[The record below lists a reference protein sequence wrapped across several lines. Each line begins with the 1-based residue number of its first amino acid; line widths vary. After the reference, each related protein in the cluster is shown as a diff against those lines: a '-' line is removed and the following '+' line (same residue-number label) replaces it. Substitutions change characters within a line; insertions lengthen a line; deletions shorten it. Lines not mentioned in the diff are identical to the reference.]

1 MKRFLKGLI
10 PAGILLFSFC
20 LNAEEQKETVFMD
33 FRNQKITDII
43 YSLAKMCGK
52 SVITDE
58 TVNGIQTFHFED
70 RSFEQALYRFA
81 AANSLWVWKKE
92 DVYYVS
98 KVKIEEKDGK
108 IDVSAEETDVSSFL
122 RMLSRK
128 TKTTVMFDSLPQ
140 VNVTVR
146 LSEASLEDVLN
157 LVLMKLPGFSL
168 ERIGQGY
175 FIGKNTS
182 GGSRRNTDIFNLS
195 CTDGKY
201 SISLQKAVFNT
212 VLEALFKREGKE
224 FSILCK
230 NNQNLESIYFKDK
243 SFEEM
248 LSLILEQAGCSF
260 GIDKDIYYIFEVSK
274 KDATKK
280 FRDVK
285 ILELKNISTSV
296 FMQMIPSEI
305 LGDAVVKTDEKKN
318 LLVII
323 AGPESLAGIISFVNL
338 IDVKNDKEKVKS
350 TREIKLKYIKSQE
363 LIDSISEP
371 VNRNCIFKTWDSSRV
386 FFTGSDDEYSLF
398 LNQLSFL
405 DIPKQQIKYQI
416 LVVQRQKTEG
426 TKFNSSFAIN
436 DTQEEPVKN
445 RGLTISNI
453 FNIKF
458 DVISHMGIQFA
469 ENLNAELSEGKSRVL
484 ADTTLNGLSG
494 EQINFSNTNTYR
506 YRDIIVDTTGDLYTS
521 TTREI
526 SSGLTISLNGWVSG
540 DDMITVKIDAQVSK
554 QGSSDSA
561 GDTSNPPAT
570 SEKKVSTN
578 VRTRS
583 GESVIIGGLFQQ
595 ETDVSDRRVPVLG
608 SIPLIGNIFRHK
620 TTSTADTEFVIY
632 LVPFVEKKEKSN
644 EERIKRYYE
653 KYVKNPEVEK
663 SRKGD
668 EV

>member
-43 YSLAKMCGK
+43 YSLAKLCGK

-81 AANSLWVWKKE
+81 EANSLWVWKKE
-92 DVYYVS
+92 DIYYVS

-175 FIGKNTS
+175 FIGKNTA

-201 SISLQKAVFNT
+201 SISLQKADFNT

-296 FMQMIPSEI
+296 FMQMVPSEI

-398 LNQLSFL
+398 LNQLAFL

-595 ETDVSDRRVPVLG
+595 ETDVSERRVPVLG

-653 KYVKNPEVEK
+653 KYVKNPEIEK

>member
-43 YSLAKMCGK
+43 YSLAKLCGK

-81 AANSLWVWKKE
+81 EANSLWVWKKE

-108 IDVSAEETDVSSFL
+108 IDVSTEETDVSSFL

-201 SISLQKAVFNT
+201 SISLQKAAFNT
-212 VLEALFKREGKE
+212 VLEALFNREGKE

-398 LNQLSFL
+398 LNQLAFL

-561 GDTSNPPAT
+561 GDTSNPPGT

-595 ETDVSDRRVPVLG
+595 ETDVSERRVPVLG

>member
-43 YSLAKMCGK
+43 YSLAKLCGK

-81 AANSLWVWKKE
+81 EANSLWVWKKE

-146 LSEASLEDVLN
+146 LSAASLEDVLN

-168 ERIGQGY
+168 ERVGQGY

-201 SISLQKAVFNT
+201 SISLQKAAFNT

-296 FMQMIPSEI
+296 FMQMVSSEI

-398 LNQLSFL
+398 LNQLAFL

-595 ETDVSDRRVPVLG
+595 ETDVSERRVPVLG

-653 KYVKNPEVEK
+653 KYVKNPEIEK

>member
-43 YSLAKMCGK
+43 YSLAKLCGK

-81 AANSLWVWKKE
+81 EANSLWVWKKE

-175 FIGKNTS
+175 FIGKNTA

-201 SISLQKAVFNT
+201 SISLQKAAFNT

-285 ILELKNISTSV
+285 ILELKNISASV

-595 ETDVSDRRVPVLG
+595 ETDVSERRVPVLG
-608 SIPLIGNIFRHK
+608 SIPLIGNVFRHK

-653 KYVKNPEVEK
+653 KYVKNPEIEK
-663 SRKGD
+663 SRKG

>member
-81 AANSLWVWKKE
+81 EANSLWVWKKE

>member
-43 YSLAKMCGK
+43 YSLAKLCGK

-81 AANSLWVWKKE
+81 EANSLWVWKKE

-201 SISLQKAVFNT
+201 SISLQKAAFNT

-285 ILELKNISTSV
+285 ILELKNISASV

-338 IDVKNDKEKVKS
+338 IDVKNDKEKVKN

-398 LNQLSFL
+398 LNQLAFL

-595 ETDVSDRRVPVLG
+595 ETDVSERRVPVLG

-653 KYVKNPEVEK
+653 KYVKNPEIEK

>member
-43 YSLAKMCGK
+43 YSLAKLCGK

-81 AANSLWVWKKE
+81 EANSLWVWKKE

-175 FIGKNTS
+175 FIGKNTA

-296 FMQMIPSEI
+296 FMQMVPSEI

-398 LNQLSFL
+398 LNQLAFL

-595 ETDVSDRRVPVLG
+595 ETDVSERRVPVLG

-644 EERIKRYYE
+644 EERIKQYYE
-653 KYVKNPEVEK
+653 KYVKNPEIEK
-663 SRKGD
+663 SRKG

>member
-43 YSLAKMCGK
+43 YSLAKLCGK

-81 AANSLWVWKKE
+81 EANSLWVWKKE
-92 DVYYVS
+92 DIYYVS

-175 FIGKNTS
+175 FIGKNTA

-201 SISLQKAVFNT
+201 SISLQKADFNT

-248 LSLILEQAGCSF
+248 RSLILEQAGCSF

-296 FMQMIPSEI
+296 FMQMVPSEI

-398 LNQLSFL
+398 LNQLAFL

-595 ETDVSDRRVPVLG
+595 ETDVSERRVPVLG

-653 KYVKNPEVEK
+653 KYVKNPEIEK

>member
-43 YSLAKMCGK
+43 YSLAKLCGK

-81 AANSLWVWKKE
+81 EANSLWVWKKE

-175 FIGKNTS
+175 FIGKNTA

-201 SISLQKAVFNT
+201 SISLQKADFNT

-296 FMQMIPSEI
+296 FMQMVPSEI

-398 LNQLSFL
+398 LNQLAFL

-595 ETDVSDRRVPVLG
+595 ETDVSERRVPVLS

-653 KYVKNPEVEK
+653 KYVKNPEIEK

>member
-43 YSLAKMCGK
+43 YSLAKLCGK

-81 AANSLWVWKKE
+81 EANSLWVWKKE

-146 LSEASLEDVLN
+146 LSAASLEDVLN

-201 SISLQKAVFNT
+201 SISLQKAAFNT

-230 NNQNLESIYFKDK
+230 NNQNIESIYFKDK

-323 AGPESLAGIISFVNL
+323 AGSESLADIISFVNL

-398 LNQLSFL
+398 LNQLAFL

-436 DTQEEPVKN
+436 DTQEEPV
-445 RGLTISNI
+445 TEQT
-453 FNIKF
+453 
-458 DVISHMGIQFA
+458 VTEPA
-469 ENLNAELSEGKSRVL
+469 EQVVEVVQPDAETVRRMNEENERRL
-484 ADTTLNGLSG
+484 
-494 EQINFSNTNTYR
+494 EQIR
-506 YRDIIVDTTGDLYTS
+506 QDKIRAES
-521 TTREI
+521 TLPGRI
-526 SSGLTISLNGWVSG
+526 FGNKNANSSRRRPLP
-540 DDMITVKIDAQVSK
+540 
-554 QGSSDSA
+554 QG
-561 GDTSNPPAT
+561 
-570 SEKKVSTN
+570 
-578 VRTRS
+578 
-583 GESVIIGGLFQQ
+583 
-595 ETDVSDRRVPVLG
+595 G
-608 SIPLIGNIFRHK
+608 SYIP
-620 TTSTADTEFVIY
+620 
-632 LVPFVEKKEKSN
+632 
-644 EERIKRYYE
+644 
-653 KYVKNPEVEK
+653 
-663 SRKGD
+663 KGD
-668 EV
+668 SYDREK